1 VVSGLVSLLVGSA
14 AVLAV
19 FVSVDLRQSP
29 ESADRFAF
37 ASSDGGELPKL
48 WHAPS
53 FSLVDQH
60 RRPVTLASLRG
71 EPFVAD
77 FIFTQCTTACPIL
90 TSRMV
95 MLQHALAGRR
105 VSFVSF
111 SVDPSHDTPDVL
123 AAYASRWNAAET
135 RWSLLA
141 NSDASLSDVSTGF
154 RVATG
159 KTHDDEN
166 PILHANLFF
175 LVDAEGAVRGI
186 YSSTSQDEMSRLAAD
201 ARRLAPAPSL
211 TMAPAGTPS
220 GGLYE
225 SLGCPGCHGNP
236 QVAPP
241 LVNLRGAEQML
252 QDGAKV
258 TIDDAYLR
266 RAILDPGADQAAGY
280 ADVMPGYRSE
290 LSDAEVDA
298 LVAELDARRADAG
311 PADAPLPMAI
321 DPVCGMKVRASTDA
335 PRVTDQGKALYF
347 CSDTCRDKF
356 LKNQARYAH
365 EPVAGMKAGAPR

>member
-1 VVSGLVSLLVGSA
+1 VSGLVSLLVGSA

-19 FVSVDLRQSP
+19 LASAELRRPP

-48 WHAPS
+48 WRAPS

-60 RRPVTLASLRG
+60 HRPVTLASLRG

-77 FIFTQCTTACPIL
+77 FIFTQCTSACPIL

-95 MLQHALAGRR
+95 MLQRSLAGRPVR
-105 VSFVSF
+105 FVSF
-111 SVDPSHDTPDVL
+111 SVDPAHDTPEVL
-123 AAYASRWNAAET
+123 AAYAARWNAAET

-141 NSDASLSDVSTGF
+141 SSDASLSDVSAGF

-159 KTHDDEN
+159 KTHDDAN

-175 LVDAEGAVRGI
+175 LVDADGFVRGI
-186 YSSTSQDEMSRLAAD
+186 YSSTSQNEVARLTAD
-201 ARRLAPAPSL
+201 VRRLAPASPL
-211 TMAPAGTPS
+211 ALAPALAPS
-220 GGLYE
+220 GDLYA
-225 SLGCPGCHGNP
+225 SLGCPGCHENP

-252 QDGAKV
+252 LNGAKV

-266 RAILDPGADQAAGY
+266 RAILDPGADLAAGY
-280 ADVMPGYRSE
+280 ADVMPSYRGE
-290 LSDAEVDA
+290 LTDAQVDA
-298 LVAELDARRADAG
+298 LVAELDARASAPVA
-311 PADAPLPMAI
+311 PAAATVPI
-321 DPVCGMKVRASTDA
+321 VVDPVCGMKVRATADA
-335 PRVTDQGKALYF
+335 PHVTYQAKDLYF
-347 CSDTCRDKF
+347 CSDTCRDTF
-356 LKNQARYAH
+356 LKNPARYPR
-365 EPVAGMKAGAPR
+365 EPLAGIKATH